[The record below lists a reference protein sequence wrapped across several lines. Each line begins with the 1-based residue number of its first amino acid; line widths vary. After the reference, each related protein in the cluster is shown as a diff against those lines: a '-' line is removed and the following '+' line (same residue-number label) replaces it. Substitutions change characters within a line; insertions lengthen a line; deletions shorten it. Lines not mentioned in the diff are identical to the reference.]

1 MIGIDTNVLLR
12 CLVNDNSEQNEIA
25 RRFLAKR
32 NDDDPAFVS
41 AITLAETFWVLSRQ
55 MKLSSDRL
63 ISVLRSMLATD
74 GLVFEFAGEL
84 ELFIDSES
92 VDLNMVADNLVHWSA
107 RRAGCDTSVTFDKKA
122 ATRIS
127 GMELLA

>member
-25 RRFLAKR
+25 RRFLSKR

-41 AITLAETFWVLSRQ
+41 AITLAETFWVLNRQ
-55 MKLSSDRL
+55 LKLSSDRL

-74 GLVFEFAGEL
+74 GLIFEFAGEL
-84 ELFIDSES
+84 ELFIDSEG
-92 VDLNMVADNLVHWSA
+92 VDVDMVADNLVHWSA
-107 RRAGCDTSVTFDKKA
+107 KRAGCSMTVTFDKKA

>member
-41 AITLAETFWVLSRQ
+41 AITLAETFWVLNRQ

-84 ELFIDSES
+84 ELFIDGEG
-92 VDLNMVADNLVHWSA
+92 VDVDMVADNLVHWSA
-107 RRAGCDTSVTFDKKA
+107 KRAGCDRSVTFDKKA
-122 ATRIS
+122 ATRIT

>member
-55 MKLSSDRL
+55 MKFASDRR
-63 ISVLRSMLATD
+63 ISVLRTMLATD
-74 GLVFEFAGEL
+74 GLMFEFAGEL

-92 VDLNMVADNLVHWSA
+92 VDVNMVADNLVHWSA
-107 RRAGCDTSVTFDKKA
+107 KRAGCDKSVTFDKKA
-122 ATRIS
+122 AMRIS

>member
-1 MIGIDTNVLLR
+1 
-12 CLVNDNSEQNEIA
+12 
-25 RRFLAKR
+25 
-32 NDDDPAFVS
+32 
-41 AITLAETFWVLSRQ
+41 

-92 VDLNMVADNLVHWSA
+92 VDVNMVADNLVHWSA

>member
-41 AITLAETFWVLSRQ
+41 AITLAETFWVLNRQ

-92 VDLNMVADNLVHWSA
+92 VDVDMVADNLVHWSA
-107 RRAGCDTSVTFDKKA
+107 KRAGCDRSVTFDKKA
-122 ATRIS
+122 ATRIT
-127 GMELLA
+127 GMELLS